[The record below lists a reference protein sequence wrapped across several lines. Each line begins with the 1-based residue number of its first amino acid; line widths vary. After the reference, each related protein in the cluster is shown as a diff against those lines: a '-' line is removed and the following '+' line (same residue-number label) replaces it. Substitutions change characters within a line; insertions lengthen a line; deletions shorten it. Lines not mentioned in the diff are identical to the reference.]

1 MMSAEMDVF
10 DFLREQ
16 MRIDGEEWAE
26 VMDNPLQTCS
36 MGCKLA
42 AGVRHMVIRS
52 YEEQLMAMAEQEKVD
67 LLDAVRNAGINTS
80 VYYRCFNGETNMTKP
95 IAEQLAASI
104 RDLSAR

>member
-1 MMSAEMDVF
+1 MADF
-10 DFLREQ
+10 DELEYLRENLV
-16 MRIDGEEWAE
+16 ISGEEWAE
-26 VMDNPLQTCS
+26 AMDNPLQTCS

-104 RDLSAR
+104 RDLSMR